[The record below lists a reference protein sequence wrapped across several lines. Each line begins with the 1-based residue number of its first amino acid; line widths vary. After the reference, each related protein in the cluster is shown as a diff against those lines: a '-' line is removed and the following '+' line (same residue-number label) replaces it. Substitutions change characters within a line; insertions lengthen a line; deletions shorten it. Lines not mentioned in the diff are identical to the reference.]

1 MLTTPLA
8 EVHANT
14 DDWWLSCAEQALAVL
29 VRSRREFTTDDLR
42 DLGVPEAD
50 HGCRWGSFMAAAKAR
65 GDIIPVGVS
74 ISRRKGRNSG
84 YAMRWQGIPRE
95 VTP

>member
-29 VRSRREFTTDDLR
+29 VRTRREFSTDDLR
-42 DLGVPEAD
+42 DLGVPD
-50 HGCRWGSFMAAAKAR
+50 PDVPNRWGSFVAAAKSR
-65 GDIIPVGVS
+65 GDIIPCGVA
-74 ISRRKGRNSG
+74 ISRSKGRNSG
-84 YAMRWQGIPRE
+84 YLRVWRGIPRAAA
-95 VTP
+95 